1 MMTNHVGKR
10 ISKRQKGKMYEEE
23 GNRERRSEAYLGQS
37 TKKCTTARTAGRV
50 GMCHEMPM
58 CD

>member
-23 GNRERRSEAYLGQS
+23 GKRISENKMITVVRIYIF
-37 TKKCTTARTAGRV
+37 
-50 GMCHEMPM
+50 
-58 CD
+58 